1 MVQTIIFFFSMET
14 QQRNYIAPVAEQF
27 MRLFPQQYVQDTIF
41 GGGHNISQNVKFSD
55 KSQQRKIASLVEM
68 RKDRNARH
76 LDQKASKESKVKA
89 TSDKIVHSHVKHAIF
104 SLLIKL
110 GSKVYLNISG
120 KLEQL

>member
-1 MVQTIIFFFSMET
+1 MPPNTKSSYQNN
-14 QQRNYIAPVAEQF
+14 QRR
-27 MRLFPQQYVQDTIF
+27 M
-41 GGGHNISQNVKFSD
+41 S
-55 KSQQRKIASLVEM
+55 SLVEM
-68 RKDRNARH
+68 RKDRNERY